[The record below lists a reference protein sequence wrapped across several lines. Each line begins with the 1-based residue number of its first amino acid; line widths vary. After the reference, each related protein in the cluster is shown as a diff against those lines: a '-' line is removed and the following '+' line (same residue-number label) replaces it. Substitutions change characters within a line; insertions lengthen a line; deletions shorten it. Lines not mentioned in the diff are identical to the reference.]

1 MQALIQRNQALLK
14 LYIAQKTEY
23 KIKLHTMLAI
33 LLRQPRL
40 FADLEVNTAIGLL
53 CDLGYTYPQ
62 ALEMYPHLLR
72 E

>member
-1 MQALIQRNQALLK
+1 
-14 LYIAQKTEY
+14 
-23 KIKLHTMLAI
+23 MLAI